1 MSGVLGSWR
10 ASYTPG
16 TWLVLC
22 GPSTAVVLEPA
33 DASWTDL
40 VETLWT
46 EVVAAG
52 SIGDLAARLAAY
64 RIDTMPS
71 FAAFFWGPD
80 GMRSLVRG
88 EVRVL
93 DAATGAI
100 IAHGRGV
107 QTWTEVGL
115 GALLRVRVDL
125 PGEAGPVTP
134 ALPLVVGVVGAS
146 SLVLDAS
153 AAARLTSPQGAGP
166 IALGTGDVAREADD
180 QPAEDAAPEEEA
192 PEEEVPEE
200 EVPEEEVPEEE
211 TPEEEAPEVPE
222 HAEGLATEL
231 VDPFEDERME
241 HENAQTRLMPVPGSD
256 PPPPPPRANDPATE
270 TDSGP
275 TVLAVLCPWEHPN
288 RPGTDR
294 CRICTAGI
302 EVQRPRAVPPP
313 VLALLRATNGEVVAL
328 DRPVLVGRAP
338 SPDRSQVDDPELLV
352 LSSPS
357 HDISRTHLEIVPA
370 DWRVTLTDLHSTNGT
385 IVTTHEG
392 TTRQLE
398 PGESVVLELGSAV
411 ELADGVSVLID
422 FPQ

>member
-16 TWLVLC
+16 PWLVLC

-52 SIGDLAARLAAY
+52 SIGELAVRLAAY

-80 GMRSLVRG
+80 GMRSMVRG
-88 EVRVL
+88 AVRVL
-93 DAATGAI
+93 DADTEVVVAD
-100 IAHGRGV
+100 GRGV

-115 GALLRVRVDL
+115 GGLLRVRVDL
-125 PGEAGPVTP
+125 PGGAAPSTP
-134 ALPLVVGVVGAS
+134 TLPLVVGVVGAS
-146 SLVLDAS
+146 SLLLDAS
-153 AAARLTSPQGAGP
+153 AAARLTSPQAAGP
-166 IALGTGDVAREADD
+166 IALGPGQDAQEAGD
-180 QPAEDAAPEEEA
+180 QPPADAAPADGA
-192 PEEEVPEE
+192 PEDDGPKDDGPKEGGPEGQTE
-200 EVPEEEVPEEE
+200 PDAV
-211 TPEEEAPEVPE
+211 EVPE
-222 HAEGLATEL
+222 HGEGLATEM

-241 HENAQTRLMPVPGSD
+241 HENAQTRFMPVPGDSD
-256 PPPPPPRANDPATE
+256 APPPPSVNDPATE
-270 TDSGP
+270 PDIGP
-275 TVLAVLCPWEHPN
+275 TVLAVLCPWQHPN
-288 RPGTDR
+288 PPGADR
-294 CRICTAGI
+294 CRICTAAI
-302 EVQRPRAVPPP
+302 EVQQPRAVPPP
-313 VLALLRATNGEVVAL
+313 VLAVLRASNGEVIAL

-338 SPDRSQVDDPELLV
+338 SPQRSRVADPELLV

-357 HDISRTHLEIVPA
+357 YDISRTHLEIVPA
-370 DWRVTLTDLHSTNGT
+370 DWCVTLTDLHSTNGT
-385 IVTTHEG
+385 ILTTHGG

-398 PGESVVLELGSAV
+398 SGESVVVELGSAV